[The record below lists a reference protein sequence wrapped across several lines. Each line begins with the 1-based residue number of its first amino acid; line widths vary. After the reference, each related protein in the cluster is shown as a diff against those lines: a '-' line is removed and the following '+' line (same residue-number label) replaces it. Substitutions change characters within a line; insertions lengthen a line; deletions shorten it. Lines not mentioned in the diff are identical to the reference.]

1 MPLDVG
7 TAEMALAISGVMCL
21 VSVLN
26 HRSTSKTRELARIEA
41 EHQRELETREYRTE
55 TRGLMERQGEDI
67 TTIKNEQRELRG
79 EVRANADQIKA
90 LSARHDADVARLSGR
105 IDRVD
110 GQVGDL
116 RGVMQGDAELDLEM
130 EDEKEERK

>member
-1 MPLDVG
+1 MDVG

-26 HRSTSKTRELARIEA
+26 HRATSKARDLARIEA

-67 TTIKNEQRELRG
+67 TTIKMEQRELRS
-79 EVRANADQIKA
+79 EVRCNSEHINE
-90 LSARHDADVARLSGR
+90 LSARHEADVARLSGR

-116 RGVMQGDAELDLEM
+116 MGVMRGEAELEM
-130 EDEKEERK
+130 EDEKEDR

>member
-1 MPLDVG
+1 MDVG
-7 TAEMALAISGVMCL
+7 TQEVALIFSGIVCL
-21 VSVLN
+21 VGVANFRAS
-26 HRSTSKTRELARIEA
+26 SKERELERIEA
-41 EHQRELETREYRTE
+41 EHQRELETREWRTE
-55 TRGLMERQGEDI
+55 ARGLMERQGDDI
-67 TTIKNEQRELRG
+67 RTVKTEQRELRG

-116 RGVMQGDAELDLEM
+116 RGVMQGDAELEL
-130 EDEKEERK
+130 EDEKEDR

>member
-7 TAEMALAISGVMCL
+7 TQEVALIFSGVVCIVGL
-21 VSVLN
+21 AN
-26 HRSTSKTRELARIEA
+26 FRATHKERELARIEA
-41 EHQRELETREYRTE
+41 EHRRELKTREWRTE
-55 TRGLMERQGEDI
+55 ARGLMERQGDDI
-67 TTIKNEQRELRG
+67 RTVKTEQRELRA
-79 EVRANADQIKA
+79 EVQANAEHIHE

-105 IDRVD
+105 IDRVG

-116 RGVMQGDAELDLEM
+116 RGVMQGDAELEL